1 MQEKKI
7 ERLAIFASGTGSN
20 AEKII
25 TYFAQN
31 PVIIISLIVCNRP
44 DAGVLEIARK
54 HGIETLLL
62 EKEKFFRGNAYT
74 QELRDKQID
83 LIVLAGFLWKIP
95 ARLIDAYRGNILNI
109 HPSLLPKYGGKGM
122 YGHFVHEAVIEA
134 GEKETGITIHLVDE
148 HYDHGRHLFQAV
160 CPVLQGDTPETLA
173 ARVLRLEHENFPRV
187 IAGFI
192 QAKDS

>member
-54 HGIETLLL
+54 YGIETLLL

-74 QELRDKQID
+74 QELRDMQID

-122 YGHFVHEAVIEA
+122 YGHFVHEAVIAA

>member
-54 HGIETLLL
+54 YGIETLLL

-95 ARLIDAYRGNILNI
+95 ARLIDAFRGNILNI